1 MKKRSRAHEAGSIEA
16 GSSISKS
23 IFFANRVDRAVVG
36 SQIEPAG
43 APRSAQSS
51 QIEPARAAGAA
62 RSSQTR
68 PNRAS
73 KGARGSQSE
82 PIEARSS
89 QQGRPGRAR
98 GAQAAPAGRPAE
110 ARESQDRSPS
120 SQIKAT
126 KATSTKHCPC
136 AAKSSFR
143 CTGPRFSSSQ
153 IQPAGRPGAHR
164 VVKLSQPG
172 RPRARRAADRGSRG
186 AKRERPT
193 ASDPLRAGA
202 RSFAQIP
209 SS

>member
-1 MKKRSRAHEAGSIEA
+1 MIILDLRHEETFQSARSRQHRSRIVDKQ
-16 GSSISKS
+16 IVF
-23 IFFANRVDRAVVG
+23 FFANRVDGVVVG

-98 GAQAAPAGRPAE
+98 GAQAAPAGRPAVR
-110 ARESQDRSPS
+110 ADP
-120 SQIKAT
+120 
-126 KATSTKHCPC
+126 
-136 AAKSSFR
+136 
-143 CTGPRFSSSQ
+143 
-153 IQPAGRPGAHR
+153 PAGNC
-164 VVKLSQPG
+164 ST
-172 RPRARRAADRGSRG
+172 ARRAISLWMDE
-186 AKRERPT
+186 RE
-193 ASDPLRAGA
+193 DV
-202 RSFAQIP
+202 
-209 SS
+209 

>member
-1 MKKRSRAHEAGSIEA
+1 MIQSCLLSDLFRCYLWVYNGLDLKHEETFQSARSRQHRSRIVDKQ
-16 GSSISKS
+16 IVF
-23 IFFANRVDRAVVG
+23 FFANRVDGVVVG

-98 GAQAAPAGRPAE
+98 GAQAAPAGRPAVRADPP
-110 ARESQDRSPS
+110 ARQRVEQ
-120 SQIKAT
+120 
-126 KATSTKHCPC
+126 
-136 AAKSSFR
+136 FR
-143 CTGPRFSSSQ
+143 YGY
-153 IQPAGRPGAHR
+153 IY
-164 VVKLSQPG
+164 
-172 RPRARRAADRGSRG
+172 
-186 AKRERPT
+186 
-193 ASDPLRAGA
+193 
-202 RSFAQIP
+202 IYI
-209 SS
+209 

>member
-23 IFFANRVDRAVVG
+23 FFFANRVDGVIVG
-36 SQIEPAG
+36 SQIEPAW

-62 RSSQTR
+62 RSSQTK

-98 GAQAAPAGRPAE
+98 GAQAAPAGRPAVRANPP
-110 ARESQDRSPS
+110 ARPS
-120 SQIKAT
+120 WT
-126 KATSTKHCPC
+126 
-136 AAKSSFR
+136 
-143 CTGPRFSSSQ
+143 
-153 IQPAGRPGAHR
+153 
-164 VVKLSQPG
+164 
-172 RPRARRAADRGSRG
+172 ARRAISLWIKSLDLKMTFKHS
-186 AKRERPT
+186 
-193 ASDPLRAGA
+193 
-202 RSFAQIP
+202 IP
-209 SS
+209 DFLICSKFLHFLQAAAHTVG

>member
-1 MKKRSRAHEAGSIEA
+1 MYEIRGKGPNFFHPGNIYCILDLRHEETFQSARILDLRHEETFQSARSRQHRSRIVDKQ
-16 GSSISKS
+16 IVF
-23 IFFANRVDRAVVG
+23 FFANRVDGVVVG

-110 ARESQDRSPS
+110 R
-120 SQIKAT
+120 
-126 KATSTKHCPC
+126 
-136 AAKSSFR
+136 
-143 CTGPRFSSSQ
+143 
-153 IQPAGRPGAHR
+153 AGASL
-164 VVKLSQPG
+164 LSWP
-172 RPRARRAADRGSRG
+172 ARRAISIWIFMSVRSKTVQNIAST
-186 AKRERPT
+186 RP
-193 ASDPLRAGA
+193 
-202 RSFAQIP
+202 
-209 SS
+209 

>member
-98 GAQAAPAGRPAE
+98 GAQAAPAGRPAVRADPP
-110 ARESQDRSPS
+110 ARQRVEQFRYGWVRT
-120 SQIKAT
+120 QIWAN
-126 KATSTKHCPC
+126 SC
-136 AAKSSFR
+136 KS
-143 CTGPRFSSSQ
+143 
-153 IQPAGRPGAHR
+153 ADLGR
-164 VVKLSQPG
+164 KNL
-172 RPRARRAADRGSRG
+172 
-186 AKRERPT
+186 
-193 ASDPLRAGA
+193 
-202 RSFAQIP
+202 
-209 SS
+209 